1 MTAAEKKKA
10 KKKARE
16 KAKKAGG
23 DADDAAAPAA
33 AKKGGKKVI
42 HCCSAYMPSV
52 VCALVT
58 ALSSRTHLCSMF
70 TERTRHFHDCNCFM
84 TLPCRMRVVHMC
96 QSSQSCSTWH
106 RPQERLTCALV
117 VQAISA
123 ACSSL
128 LVLIR
133 RVVYRLMRYQQT
145 LPTDSDQ
152 GESDTHSCTPNV
164 YPEVITE

>member
-1 MTAAEKKKA
+1 MPEAPMVPANFGFDVSSEPLTQRLQEMTAAEKKKA

-70 TERTRHFHDCNCFM
+70 TERTRHFHDCNCLHDFTM
-84 TLPCRMRVVHMC
+84 PHARAAHVPEPHTLALPGTGPKKGSHVH
-96 QSSQSCSTWH
+96 W
-106 RPQERLTCALV
+106 
-117 VQAISA
+117 
-123 ACSSL
+123 
-128 LVLIR
+128 
-133 RVVYRLMRYQQT
+133 
-145 LPTDSDQ
+145 
-152 GESDTHSCTPNV
+152 
-164 YPEVITE
+164 